1 MSKEAAQKYL
11 SELQKSNPPHLPWGV
26 ATLTPPTARVLTSKQ
41 LEEIVAEE
49 VKAQV
54 LVMQKSLEQQLGA
67 ALAGLAQMRIHN
79 CDLVTKVAKLEQLIL
94 EEDEFFEYNDEDEGV
109 M

>member
-1 MSKEAAQKYL
+1 MNKEAAQKYL

-26 ATLTPPTARVLTSKQ
+26 ATITPPTARVLTSKQ

-49 VKAQV
+49 VQKQV

-67 ALAGLAQMRIHN
+67 ALAGLAQMRMFN
-79 CDLVTKVAKLEQLIL
+79 SDLVAKIAKLELLIL
-94 EEDEFFEYNDEDEGV
+94 EEDEFLEYNEEDEGV